1 MVVGRA
7 NSEELNVV
15 ESDEEITM
23 LPPFYE
29 SHVKHSEFTQAIVNS
44 NVKNNINNARRNISN
59 HENETACDSDSVA
72 SSTNGHCP
80 DDKSEDC
87 DNTKLEDAD
96 KEVYNL
102 YIYTCKI

>member
-29 SHVKHSEFTQAIVNS
+29 SHVKHSEFTQAIVN
-44 NVKNNINNARRNISN
+44 KNNARRNN
-59 HENETACDSDSVA
+59 HAENETACDTDSIA

-102 YIYTCKI
+102 YNLYLYL

>member
-44 NVKNNINNARRNISN
+44 SFKKKKFFFKSKNLPFQKYFKI
-59 HENETACDSDSVA
+59 
-72 SSTNGHCP
+72 
-80 DDKSEDC
+80 
-87 DNTKLEDAD
+87 KLL
-96 KEVYNL
+96 KIYN
-102 YIYTCKI
+102 

>member
-15 ESDEEITM
+15 ESDEEEITM

-29 SHVKHSEFTQAIVNS
+29 SHVKHSEFTQAIVN
-44 NVKNNINNARRNISN
+44 KNNARRNN
-59 HENETACDSDSVA
+59 HAENETACDTDSIA

-80 DDKSEDC
+80 DDKSEDNC
-87 DNTKLEDAD
+87 DNNTKLEDAD
-96 KEVYNL
+96 KEV
-102 YIYTCKI
+102 IYT